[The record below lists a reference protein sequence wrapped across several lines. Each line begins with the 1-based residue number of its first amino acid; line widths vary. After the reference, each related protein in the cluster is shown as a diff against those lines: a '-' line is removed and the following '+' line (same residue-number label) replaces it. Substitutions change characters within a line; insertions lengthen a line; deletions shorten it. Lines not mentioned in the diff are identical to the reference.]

1 MKNIC
6 TLFKSNL
13 IITKIPYIPIHHAHD
28 TLYIYKYRDERI
40 KKLII
45 EAKNSKSD
53 ALTLIAKIIHA
64 SIHMHIQQEPS
75 YDPYFPII
83 DFPILVLHA
92 PSSSFAL
99 ANKQVDHM
107 AMVLNLL
114 SDIQSIYDKRY
125 RKSSLTKV
133 KIDIAPYVF
142 MHSKPPLV
150 SQHHKNRLSRLEN
163 TKDRFCIAYDI
174 PYYLLLQYRYIY
186 IVDDVLTT
194 GSTLQ
199 ALKQILSTHCLRHNI
214 HPTIYTL
221 AICH

>member
-6 TLFKSNL
+6 TLFKSNFL
-13 IITKIPYIPIHHAHD
+13 ITKIPYIPMYHAHD
-28 TLYIYKYRDERI
+28 TLYIYKYRNAPT

-45 EAKNSKSD
+45 EAKNGKPD
-53 ALTLIAKIIHA
+53 ALTLIAKVIHA
-64 SIHMHIQQEPS
+64 SIHIHIQHEPS
-75 YDPYFPII
+75 YDPY
-83 DFPILVLHA
+83 FPILVLHA

-107 AMVLNLL
+107 AIALNLL
-114 SDIQSIYDKRY
+114 SDIQSAYDKRF
-125 RKSSLTKV
+125 RKSSHTKV

-174 PYYLLLQYRYIY
+174 PYYLLSQYRYIY

-199 ALKQILSTHCLRHNI
+199 ALKQILSTYCLRHNI
-214 HPTIYTL
+214 YPTIYTL